1 MRVQQAVLLGERVA
15 LRQPQGSAR
24 VDFLAVITICMI
36 FGLQILTV
44 MQSTGG
50 PEAYSLVASEGM
62 QSR

>member
-1 MRVQQAVLLGERVA
+1 MQQAVLLGERA
-15 LRQPQGSAR
+15 ERRPHQGSTR
-24 VDFLAVITICMI
+24 DDFLAVITICLI

-44 MQSTGG
+44 MQSAGG